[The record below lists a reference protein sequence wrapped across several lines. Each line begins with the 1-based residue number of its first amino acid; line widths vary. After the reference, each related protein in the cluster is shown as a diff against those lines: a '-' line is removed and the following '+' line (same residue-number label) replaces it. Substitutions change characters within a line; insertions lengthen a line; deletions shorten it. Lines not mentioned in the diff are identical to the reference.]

1 MDFKTLIIEWY
12 SAYGVYNIEE
22 IDVEGLDIFAIAQKI
37 NIFHKKA
44 GVKIERVKLQ

>member
-1 MDFKTLIIEWY
+1 MDFKTLTIEWY

-37 NIFHKKA
+37 NIFYKKA
-44 GVKIERVKLQ
+44 GVKIEQVKLQ